1 MQEFDLLKELKDIKG
16 ISEIDLSFLYPW
28 IFLILILILIAI
40 FCLFKIIFMPRYK
53 KIRKISKKELAFN
66 ELKSIDFKNEKE
78 SIYQF
83 SQNFPYFLD
92 ENNKDKFNEIN
103 KKLEIYKYKKDTP
116 TLDKILKNEILNL
129 IKSLK
134 PKDIKWLSLKIYGL
148 F

>member
-28 IFLILILILIAI
+28 IFLILILLIIAI

-53 KIRKISKKELAFN
+53 KIKKISKKELAFN
-66 ELKSIDFKNEKE
+66 ELKNIDFKNEKE
-78 SIYQF
+78 SIYKF

-116 TLDKILKNEILNL
+116 TLDKILKSEILNL

-134 PKDIKWLSLKIYGL
+134 PKDIK
-148 F
+148 